1 MNGYI
6 RMHELTDLQVA
17 LLSFEGEQIL
27 SDFKTRFFV
36 TWFRIICVL
45 LAGLVASSGHALTP
59 LPDSRPAFFA
69 GDWMGVGA
77 RDIFCFMRLRSDGT
91 GTVLV
96 SSASGDWLGASIGWR
111 NQRQSIALIE
121 VNPLPAEPARR
132 LMPLSQLSLS
142 SGVNK
147 TIQLKLKEDSP
158 VCELQLRAGVER
170 RGAQAESLLDGP
182 AGIRKSDGGK

>member
-1 MNGYI
+1 
-6 RMHELTDLQVA
+6 
-17 LLSFEGEQIL
+17 
-27 SDFKTRFFV
+27 
-36 TWFRIICVL
+36 
-45 LAGLVASSGHALTP
+45 
-59 LPDSRPAFFA
+59 
-69 GDWMGVGA
+69 MGVGA
-77 RDIFCFMRLRSDGT
+77 GDIFCFMRLRSDGT

-96 SSASGDWLGASIGWR
+96 GSASGDWLGASIRWR

-121 VNPLPAEPARR
+121 VNPWTFAPERR

-170 RGAQAESLLDGP
+170 RAAQAESLLDSP
-182 AGIRKSDGGK
+182 AGMRKSDGGK